1 MPKNKTFNPQQDEIS
16 GIERKKIQKTEIID
30 QKKIFK
36 VTPSGLDY
44 ALKCKRCLWLSYKG
58 IKLDAFFP
66 PIFNAFDLIQKKFLI
81 TQSVKLMS
89 DALPDG
95 RIMTELSG
103 FIGSSTLKDKK
114 GRSFIIRGKTD
125 LVIEFKTKPKK
136 YGIIDFKTT
145 NLNPSKIENYKL
157 QLESYATI
165 FQNPNSKT
173 PKLSNIEELGL
184 YLFEPKEITNISKKN
199 CNMKFETLYLKGN
212 RCHDELINRVTDII
226 DVFLM
231 QEPPEYNSA
240 CSSCK
245 FVTSLKKEKYI

>member
-1 MPKNKTFNPQQDEIS
+1 M
-16 GIERKKIQKTEIID
+16 D
-30 QKKIFK
+30 QEKIFK
-36 VTPSGLDY
+36 VAPSGLDY
-44 ALKCKRCLWLSYKG
+44 ALKCRRCLWLSHKG

-89 DALPDG
+89 QALPDG
-95 RIMTELSG
+95 RIMTELNG

-114 GRSFIIRGKTD
+114 GRPFVIRGKTD
-125 LVIEFKTKPKK
+125 VVVEFKTEPKK
-136 YGIIDFKTT
+136 YGIIDLKTT
-145 NLNPSKIENYKL
+145 NISPSKIESYRL

-173 PKLSNIEELGL
+173 PKFSNVEELGL
-184 YLFEPKEITNISKKN
+184 YLFEPKEITKISDGT

-212 RCHDELINRVTDII
+212 RCHDDLINRVTDII
-226 DVFLM
+226 DIYLM
-231 QEPPEYNSA
+231 KRPPDFNLA
-240 CSSCK
+240 CASCK

>member
-1 MPKNKTFNPQQDEIS
+1 MSEA
-16 GIERKKIQKTEIID
+16 
-30 QKKIFK
+30 KIFK

-89 DALPDG
+89 KDLPDG

-114 GRSFIIRGKTD
+114 GRSFVISGKTD
-125 LVIEFKTKPKK
+125 IVIEFKTSPKK
-136 YGIIDFKTT
+136 YGIIDLKTT
-145 NLNPSKIENYKL
+145 SINPSKIENYKL

-165 FQNPNSKT
+165 FEKPNSKT
-173 PKLSNIEELGL
+173 PKFTNIEELGL
-184 YLFEPKEITNISKKN
+184 YLFEPKEILKISDGA

-212 RCHDELINRVTDII
+212 RCHNDLIKRITDII
-226 DVFLM
+226 DIYLM
-231 QEPPEYNSA
+231 EKPPEYNLA
-240 CSSCK
+240 CASCK
-245 FVTSLKKEKYI
+245 FVNSLKKEKYI

>member
-1 MPKNKTFNPQQDEIS
+1 MNE
-16 GIERKKIQKTEIID
+16 E
-30 QKKIFK
+30 KIFK

-89 DALPDG
+89 KNLPDG

-103 FIGSSTLKDKK
+103 MIGSSTLKDKK
-114 GRSFIIRGKTD
+114 GRSFVISGKTD
-125 LVIEFKTKPKK
+125 VVIEFKTNPKK
-136 YGIIDFKTT
+136 YGIIDLKTT
-145 NLNPSKIENYKL
+145 NINPSKIENYKL

-165 FQNPNSKT
+165 FQKPNSKT
-173 PKLSNIEELGL
+173 PKFTNIEELGL
-184 YLFEPKEITNISKKN
+184 YLFEPKEILKISDGA

-212 RCHDELINRVTDII
+212 RCHEDLIKRVTDII
-226 DVFLM
+226 DIFLM
-231 QEPPEYNSA
+231 EKPPEYNLA
-240 CSSCK
+240 CASCK
-245 FVTSLKKEKYI
+245 FVNSLKKEKYI

>member
-1 MPKNKTFNPQQDEIS
+1 MDLVTQSMEVNINQKKTF
-16 GIERKKIQKTEIID
+16 
-30 QKKIFK
+30 K
-36 VTPSGLDY
+36 VAPSGLDY
-44 ALKCKRCLWLSYKG
+44 ALKCKRCLWLSYKN

-66 PIFNAFDLIQKKFLI
+66 PIFNAFDLIQKKFLT

-114 GRSFIIRGKTD
+114 GRSFIISGKTD
-125 LVIEFKTKPKK
+125 VVIEFKTKPKK
-136 YGIIDFKTT
+136 YGIIDLKTT
-145 NLNPSKIENYKL
+145 KLNPSKIENYKL

-184 YLFEPKEITNISKKN
+184 YLFEPIEITNISKN
-199 CNMKFETLYLKGN
+199 TCNMKFETLYLKGN
-212 RCHDELINRVTDII
+212 RCHEELINRVTDII
-226 DVFLM
+226 DIFLM
-231 QEPPEYNSA
+231 KESPEYNSA
-240 CSSCK
+240 CASCK
-245 FVTSLKKEKYI
+245 FVTSLKKGKYI

>member
-1 MPKNKTFNPQQDEIS
+1 MNE
-16 GIERKKIQKTEIID
+16 E
-30 QKKIFK
+30 KIFK

-89 DALPDG
+89 KNLPDG

-103 FIGSSTLKDKK
+103 MIGSSTLKDKK
-114 GRSFIIRGKTD
+114 GRSFVISGKTD
-125 LVIEFKTKPKK
+125 VVIEFKTNPKK
-136 YGIIDFKTT
+136 YGIIDLKTT
-145 NLNPSKIENYKL
+145 NINPSKIKNYKL

-165 FQNPNSKT
+165 FEKPNSKT
-173 PKLSNIEELGL
+173 PKFTDIEELGL
-184 YLFEPKEITNISKKN
+184 YLFEPKEILKISDGA

-212 RCHDELINRVTDII
+212 RCHDDLIKRVTDII
-226 DVFLM
+226 DIYLM
-231 QEPPEYNSA
+231 EKPPEYNLA
-240 CSSCK
+240 CASCK
-245 FVTSLKKEKYI
+245 FVNSLKKEKYI

>member
-1 MPKNKTFNPQQDEIS
+1 M
-16 GIERKKIQKTEIID
+16 D
-30 QKKIFK
+30 QEKIFK
-36 VTPSGLDY
+36 VAPSGLDY
-44 ALKCKRCLWLSYKG
+44 ALKCRRCLWLSHKG

-89 DALPDG
+89 QALPDG
-95 RIMTELSG
+95 RIMTELNG

-114 GRSFIIRGKTD
+114 GRPFVIRGKTD
-125 LVIEFKTKPKK
+125 VVVEFKTEPKK
-136 YGIIDFKTT
+136 YGIIDLKTT
-145 NLNPSKIENYKL
+145 NISPSKIENYKL

-173 PKLSNIEELGL
+173 PKFSNVEELGL
-184 YLFEPKEITNISKKN
+184 YLFEPKEITEISDGT

-212 RCHDELINRVTDII
+212 RCHDDLINRVTDII
-226 DVFLM
+226 DIYLM
-231 QEPPEYNSA
+231 KRPPDFNLA
-240 CSSCK
+240 CASCK

>member
-1 MPKNKTFNPQQDEIS
+1 MKEEKTF
-16 GIERKKIQKTEIID
+16 KI
-30 QKKIFK
+30 
-36 VTPSGLDY
+36 TPSGVDY

-81 TQSVKLMS
+81 TQSVKLIS
-89 DALPDG
+89 NVLPDG

-114 GRSFIIRGKTD
+114 GRSFIINGKTD
-125 LVIEFKTKPKK
+125 VVIEFKTKPKK
-136 YGIIDFKTT
+136 YGIIDLKTT
-145 NLNPSKIENYKL
+145 NINPSKIENYKL

-173 PKLSNIEELGL
+173 PKFSDIEELGL
-184 YLFEPKEITNISKKN
+184 YLFEPKEITKISEGS

-212 RCHDELINRVTDII
+212 RHQDDLIKRVTDII
-226 DVFLM
+226 DIYLIK
-231 QEPPEYNSA
+231 EPPNYNPA
-240 CSSCK
+240 CTSCK
-245 FVTSLKKEKYI
+245 FVTSLIKEKYI